1 MKTVPVIDFAPHDG
15 PAVCV
20 VGSLNADLIAYESD
34 TWIPGAYNVG
44 DRFELGAGGKGLN
57 VAMSIAATGLR
68 SYLVGRVGNDMFGH
82 FIQRALTQGAVQQ
95 DFVSTDATASTG
107 VGHVRVNAH
116 RDYNTCV
123 VPGANDRV
131 DGTDTTA
138 ALSRGIA
145 FSHLVM
151 AFEIPLQTVIDTARR
166 FRAAGSQVVVNFSPV
181 SQDARAVLPHTDVL
195 VVNEA
200 EAAALWLQIAGPDA
214 AIPGRLWDTVDLL
227 RKCDGGPRD
236 VVVTL
241 GERGLWGMSRFG
253 EVRQYRAHRIPI
265 VNAVGAGDSF
275 LAMLVSRLAHGDPFL
290 DGLAAAGAAGALA
303 CSRRESWL
311 HRGDAPRLNEMVQ
324 DRSVLVPART
334 RRMGKDQPERV
345 ASGEQRARQ
354 PVVPAGADRD
364 NGSA

>member
-1 MKTVPVIDFAPHDG
+1 MKTAPTIDFGPHDG

-34 TWIPGAYNVG
+34 TWVPGAYNVG

-68 SYLVGRVGNDMFGH
+68 SYLVGRIGNDMFGH
-82 FIQRALTQGAVQQ
+82 FIQRALTLGAVNQ
-95 DFVSTDATASTG
+95 DFVSTDSCAATG
-107 VGHVRVNAH
+107 IGHVRVNAE

-131 DGTDTTA
+131 DASDMKS
-138 ALSRGIA
+138 ALGRGIQ
-145 FSHLVM
+145 FSHVVM
-151 AFEIPLQTVIDTARR
+151 AFEIPLPVVIDTARR
-166 FRAAGSQVVVNFSPV
+166 FRAAGTRVVVNFSPV
-181 SQDARAVLPHTDVL
+181 SEAARLVLPYTDVL

-200 EAAALWLQIAGPDA
+200 EASALWLQVTGTDA
-214 AIPGRLWDTVDLL
+214 AIPSRLWDTVDLL

-241 GERGLWGMSRFG
+241 GERGLWGMSRLG
-253 EVRQYRAHRIPI
+253 EVRQYRAHQVTT

-275 LAMLVSRLAHGDPFL
+275 LAMLVSRLAQGEPFL

-311 HRGDAPRLNEMVQ
+311 NRGDAPRLNEMVQ
-324 DRSVLVPART
+324 DRALLIPART
-334 RRMGKDQPERV
+334 RRMEA
-345 ASGEQRARQ
+345 ASQR
-354 PVVPAGADRD
+354 GGSRD
-364 NGSA
+364 

>member
-1 MKTVPVIDFAPHDG
+1 MRMTSPIDFGPHDG

-34 TWIPGAYNVG
+34 NWVPGAYNVG

-57 VAMSIAATGLR
+57 VAMSIAATGLQ

-82 FIQRALTQGAVQQ
+82 FIQRSLTQGAVHQ
-95 DFVSTDATASTG
+95 DFVRTDQSASTG
-107 VGHVRVNAH
+107 VGHVRVNAQ

-131 DGTDTTA
+131 DASDTTA
-138 ALSRGIA
+138 ALSRGIK
-145 FSHLVM
+145 FSHVVM
-151 AFEIPLQTVIDTARR
+151 AFEIPMQTVIDTARR

-181 SQDARAVLPHTDVL
+181 SEAGRAVLPHTDVL

-200 EAAALWLQIAGPDA
+200 EAAALWLQVAGPDA
-214 AIPGRLWDTVDLL
+214 AIPSRLWDTVDVL

-275 LAMLVSRLAHGDPFL
+275 LAMLVSRLAQGEPFL
-290 DGLAAAGAAGALA
+290 DSLAAAGAAGALA

-311 HRGDAPRLNEMVQ
+311 QRGDAARLNEMVQ
-324 DRSVLVPART
+324 DRTVLIPART
-334 RRMGKDQPERV
+334 RKMGREQPRTTAPGDDGGRHSALRGVDQDTT
-345 ASGEQRARQ
+345 
-354 PVVPAGADRD
+354 AG
-364 NGSA
+364 S

>member
-1 MKTVPVIDFAPHDG
+1 MKPAPTIDFGPHDG

-34 TWIPGAYNVG
+34 SWIPGAYNVG

-57 VAMSIAATGLR
+57 VAISIAATGLP

-82 FIQRALTQGAVQQ
+82 FIQRALTHGAVRQ
-95 DFVSTDATASTG
+95 DFVAADSSAATG

-116 RDYNTCV
+116 RDYDTCV
-123 VPGANDRV
+123 VPGANDHV
-131 DGTDTTA
+131 DASDTTA
-138 ALSRGIA
+138 ALARGIA

-151 AFEIPLQTVIDTARR
+151 SFEIPLPTVIDAARR

-181 SQDARAVLPHTDVL
+181 TEDSRKVLPHTDVL
-195 VVNEA
+195 VLNEA
-200 EAAALWLQIAGPDA
+200 EAAALWLQVAGPDA

-253 EVRQYRAHRIPI
+253 EVRQYRAHDITT

-275 LAMLVSRLAHGDPFL
+275 LAMLVSRLAQGDPFL
-290 DGLAAAGAAGALA
+290 DGLTAAGAAGALA

-311 HRGDAPRLNEMVQ
+311 NRGDAARLNDMIQ
-324 DRSVLVPART
+324 DRTVLIPART
-334 RRMGKDQPERV
+334 RKM
-345 ASGEQRARQ
+345 SQR
-354 PVVPAGADRD
+354 
-364 NGSA
+364 